1 MRRQGGEVF
10 MSGVAMHYQTLLA
23 EVYAWMFGGFEAG
36 LRQNRALLDRL
47 GLCRPKGS
55 GHAVDLGAGC
65 GFQTIPLAERGY
77 KVIAID
83 SCERL
88 LNELRAHAGT
98 GPRIC
103 TAPGDL
109 MEFECHLS
117 GPVELVTCMTDTLL
131 QLDSAEQVT
140 MLFGRVLQALEE
152 HGVLVLTFRDLTT
165 ELEGLDRFIPVRSDE
180 GRLMQCFLE
189 YEPGTVKVHDLLY
202 RKEGGKWTLS
212 KGFYRKLRLSREWVA
227 DQLLEAGF
235 GRVESQ
241 VDHGWVTVI
250 AEKRTVP
257 DGRIKKQENT
267 EGERI

>member
-1 MRRQGGEVF
+1 

-23 EVYAWMFGGFEAG
+23 GVYAWMFGGFEEG
-36 LRQNRALLDRL
+36 LQQNRALLDRL

-55 GHAVDLGAGC
+55 GRAVDLGAGC
-65 GFQTIPLAERGY
+65 GFQAIPLAERGY

-88 LNELRAHAGT
+88 LDELRAHAGT
-98 GPRIC
+98 GSRIC
-103 TAPGDL
+103 TATGDL
-109 MEFECHLS
+109 MEFERHLT

-140 MLFGRVLQALEE
+140 MLFGRILQALEE

-180 GRLMQCFLE
+180 DQQLLCFLE
-189 YEPGTVKVHDLLY
+189 YESGTVKGHDLLY
-202 RKEGGKWTLS
+202 RKKDDEWTLS
-212 KGFYRKLRLSREWVA
+212 KGFYRKLRLSREWVT
-227 DQLLEAGF
+227 DQLLASGF
-235 GRVESQ
+235 GRIESQ
-241 VDHGWVTVI
+241 MDNGWVTVI

-257 DGRIKKQENT
+257 DGRIKKQENK
-267 EGERI
+267 EGERV